1 MTKARNILQ
10 DLGDGLILRRGRQ
23 TDADTLAKFYVKV
36 FGDAGEPSEALGVWT
51 RDLLGRPH
59 PTTGPDDFTIVED
72 TRSGRIVSAL
82 CLISQTWTYEGVPL
96 GVGRPEI
103 VATDPDYRRR
113 GLVRLQMDT
122 VHRWSAE
129 RGQLVQVI
137 TGIPWYYRQFG
148 YTMGLNLGGGR
159 VGYAPQVPALPTG
172 EREPYRLRPATET
185 DISFLAEQY
194 AQAQRRYALSCPR
207 DETLWRYELAGHSPL
222 GQTQMEIRVIETA
235 EGETVGF
242 LVHPWRLWDGALVA
256 SQYEL
261 RPGVSWLQVTPS
273 VIRYL
278 WATAQEYAARDQE
291 QAHGFGFWLGVEHP
305 VYQAAKSRL
314 VHTRPAYAYYVRTPD
329 VPAFLT
335 RIAPAL
341 EARLAQSI
349 AVGHTGEL
357 AISLYRSGVCLTWDQ
372 GRLIKIEGF
381 RPGPG
386 DDGHAAFPDLTF
398 LELLFGHRSLDE
410 LRAMYADCWVR
421 GDEARV
427 LLEALFPPRVSDVW
441 ALG

>member
-1 MTKARNILQ
+1 MTHDNPSLQ
-10 DLGDGLILRRGRQ
+10 DLGDGLSLRRGRAE
-23 TDADTLAKFYVKV
+23 DADTLAEFYVKV
-36 FGDAGEPSEALGVWT
+36 FGETGEPAEALGVWT
-51 RDLLGRPH
+51 RDLLRRPH
-59 PTTGPDDFTIVED
+59 PTTGPDDFTVVED
-72 TRSGRIVSAL
+72 VATGRIVSAL
-82 CLISQTWTYEGVPL
+82 CLISQTWTYDGVPF

-148 YTMGLNLGGGR
+148 YTMGLHLGGGR
-159 VGYAPQVPALPTG
+159 VGYAGQVPTLPEG
-172 EREPYRLRPATET
+172 EREPYRLRPAT
-185 DISFLAEQY
+185 DADAPFLAKQY
-194 AQAQRRYALSCPR
+194 TQAQRRYALSCPR
-207 DETLWRYELAGHSPL
+207 DEALWRYELAGHSPV
-222 GQTQMEIRVIETA
+222 GQLQIEVRIIETTD
-235 EGETVGF
+235 GEAVGY
-242 LVHPWRLWDGALVA
+242 LVHPWRLWDNTLVA
-256 SQYEL
+256 NQYEL
-261 RPGVSWLQVTPS
+261 RPGVSWLAVTPS

-278 WATAQEYAARDQE
+278 WTTAQEYAARDQA

-305 VYQAAKSRL
+305 VYQAAKGRL
-314 VHTRPAYAYYVRTPD
+314 VQTRPPYAYYVRTPD
-329 VPAFLT
+329 LPAFLS

-357 AISLYRSGVCLTWDQ
+357 AISLYRSGVCLTWEE
-372 GRLIKIEGF
+372 GRLVKVEPF

-386 DDGHAAFPDLTF
+386 NDGHAAFPDLTF
-398 LELLFGHRSLDE
+398 LELLFGHRSLAQ
-410 LRAMYADCWVR
+410 LREVYPDAWTR